1 MNKKINL
8 WPLLFIGIFSF
19 TFFMISWTIYKSSH
33 ANLDADDSFMQKYHD
48 VDEKY
53 NEMVLQSQ
61 KFWSKYRVVL
71 LSNSKEIELDFSD
84 MHLRQVAKNKNHADL
99 FKSGKNDFDIVV
111 YDKSSKV
118 VQNAKIKA
126 IFSSSTSDDQKQII
140 DKFVFKDDKYNST
153 LNVSQV
159 GNFNFTGEVVV
170 GDDKAYFF
178 IKTNAVSK

>member
-1 MNKKINL
+1 MKKRINL
-8 WPLLFIGIFSF
+8 WPLLFIGIFGF
-19 TFFMISWTIYKSSH
+19 TFYMITWTIYRSSH

-53 NEMVLQSQ
+53 NDMVLQSQ

-84 MHLRQVAKNKNHADL
+84 MHLRQAAKNKNHADL
-99 FKSGKNDFDIVV
+99 FKNGNNDLYIAI
-111 YDKSSKV
+111 YDKNSKV

-126 IFSSSTSDDQKQII
+126 IFSSSTSDNQKQII
-140 DKFVFKDDKYNST
+140 DKFVFKDEKYYST
-153 LNVSQV
+153 LNVSQI

-170 GDDKAYFF
+170 GEDKAYFF